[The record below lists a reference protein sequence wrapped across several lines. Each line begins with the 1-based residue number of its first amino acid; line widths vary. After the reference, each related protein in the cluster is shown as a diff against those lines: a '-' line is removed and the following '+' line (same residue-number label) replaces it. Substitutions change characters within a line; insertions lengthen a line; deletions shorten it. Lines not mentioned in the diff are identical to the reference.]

1 MKRIVVLLTLGIFLL
16 MTGVSFGW
24 VLPNCTITSVR
35 QDSTGIYI
43 GFDDGAG
50 WATEKQVSE
59 TAGVE
64 KSILAIALTAQA
76 GTGKADLTL
85 EGGIITGIACK

>member
-24 VLPNCTITSVR
+24 VLPNCTITSVK

-43 GFDDGAG
+43 GFDDGA
-50 WATEKQVSE
+50 WAAEKPVSE
-59 TAGVE
+59 AAGVE
-64 KSILAIALTAQA
+64 KSILAIALTAQ
-76 GTGKADLTL
+76 GGGNTVDLTL
-85 EGGIITGIACK
+85 ISGIITGIKCK